1 MRPEEF
7 SKEMW
12 DCWRDASVSYS
23 AFARKMGVDV
33 SELYVVDVLWDT
45 DEGMT
50 QKSICEQCDM
60 GKQTVS
66 AVCKRLVAGGFVVAH
81 PSATDK
87 RERIMLL
94 TDEGR
99 DRWRS
104 SVERMRE
111 IEAMAAEAIP
121 AKDADAFLRAI
132 KRYVDVLQREMR

>member
-1 MRPEEF
+1 MQPEEI

-45 DEGMT
+45 DEGLT

-66 AVCKRLVAGGFVVAH
+66 AVCKRLVAGGFVVAR
-81 PSATDK
+81 PSVTDK